1 MLFHCQR
8 KEARAQP
15 LADEMKVLP
24 HAIGLA
30 RLVGRELSEEIEAVE
45 RAKLLLQGVAV
56 GWIALAAR
64 VLVQA
69 ADKVKHLLFAGL
81 VGLDWR
87 ADRAQ
92 GCAV

>member
-1 MLFHCQR
+1 M
-8 KEARAQP
+8 
-15 LADEMKVLP
+15 LP

-56 GWIALAAR
+56 GWIALATR

-69 ADKVKHLLFAGL
+69 ADKVKHLFFAWL